1 MGSEMNTRDSTGK
14 SPTPQALDEDFKRRA
29 RRTSGD
35 AAARL
40 LARGRAVSYREKD
53 TPAGHVI
60 RKHPDGRIE
69 VVKIDL
75 AEGKAGTAR
84 RSA

>member
-1 MGSEMNTRDSTGK
+1 MNAHDHSGK
-14 SPTPQALDEDFKRRA
+14 LTTPQALDDDFKRRA
-29 RRTSGD
+29 RRTNGD

-40 LARGRAVSYREKD
+40 LAGGRAVSYREKD
-53 TPAGHVI
+53 TPAGHVL

-69 VVKIDL
+69 IVKIDL
-75 AEGKAGTAR
+75 GIGKTGAAR